1 MICLSA
7 TLALMFGF
15 ILDLL
20 LGDPHGFPHIVRF
33 FGFLI
38 STLERIFWKETGN
51 NRLNGLIFT
60 LIGLLIGSGIPWL
73 FMILAYWANPVAGFF
88 VETFFCYQCIAV
100 KDLRVESERV
110 YNTLRAGDLAGARFA
125 VSRIVGRE
133 TENLDEAGLIR
144 ATVETVA
151 ENTADGVVSPLFY
164 MALGGGAAA
173 CFYKTANTMDSMVG
187 YKNERYIHFG
197 CVAARLDDALN
208 FLPSRLSALAMIATA
223 FMFRY
228 DGKAAFRIWQRD
240 RGKHASPNAAQTEA
254 ACAGA
259 LGLRL
264 AGPAYYQGILE
275 DKQEIGDA
283 VQAIYVRDI
292 KRSINLLY
300 GSSFIMFIF
309 SLILSLGVRL
319 CLHMVAIYTGL

>member
-1 MICLSA
+1 MIFLYA
-7 TLALMFGF
+7 PLALLLGF
-15 ILDLL
+15 MLDLL
-20 LGDPHGFPHIVRF
+20 FGDPQGFPHIVRF

-38 STLERIFWKETGN
+38 SKLERIFWKETGN
-51 NRLNGLIFT
+51 NRFNGLIFT
-60 LIGLLIGSGIPWL
+60 LIVLLIGSGIPL
-73 FMILAYWANPVAGFF
+73 LLILLAYWASPIAGFL
-88 VETFFCYQCIAV
+88 VETLVCYQCIAV

-110 YNTLRAGDLAGARFA
+110 YNALKAGDIAGARFA
-125 VSRIVGRE
+125 VSRIVGRD

-173 CFYKTANTMDSMVG
+173 CFYKAANTMDSMVG
-187 YKNERYIHFG
+187 YKSERYIHFG
-197 CVAARLDDALN
+197 CAAARLDDALN
-208 FLPSRLSALAMIATA
+208 FLPSRLSALAMIVAA
-223 FMFRY
+223 FLFRY
-228 DGKAAFRIWQRD
+228 DGNAAFRIWRRD
-240 RGKHASPNAAQTEA
+240 RSNHASPNAAQTEA

-275 DKQEIGDA
+275 DKPEIGDA
-283 VQAIYVRDI
+283 VQAITIGDI

-300 GSSFIMFIF
+300 GSSFIMFMF
-309 SLILSLGVRL
+309 SLVLSAGVRL
-319 CLHMVAIYTGL
+319 CLYMVAIYTGL

>member
-1 MICLSA
+1 MIFLYA
-7 TLALMFGF
+7 PLALILGF
-15 ILDLL
+15 MLDLL
-20 LGDPHGFPHIVRF
+20 FGDPQGFPHIVRF
-33 FGFLI
+33 FGRLI
-38 STLERIFWKETGN
+38 SKLERIFWKETGN
-51 NRLNGLIFT
+51 NRVNGLIFT
-60 LIGLLIGSGIPWL
+60 LIVLLIGSGIPL
-73 FMILAYWANPVAGFF
+73 LLIVLAYWANPVAGFL
-88 VETFFCYQCIAV
+88 VETVFCYQCIAV

-110 YNTLRAGDLAGARFA
+110 YNALKAGDIADARFA
-125 VSRIVGRE
+125 VSRIVGRD

-173 CFYKTANTMDSMVG
+173 CFYKAANTMDSMVG

-197 CVAARLDDALN
+197 RVAARLDDALN
-208 FLPSRLSALAMIATA
+208 FLPSRLSALAMIAAA
-223 FMFRY
+223 FLFRY
-228 DGKAAFRIWQRD
+228 DGNAAFRIWRRD
-240 RGKHASPNAAQTEA
+240 RSKHASPNAAQTEA

-259 LGLRL
+259 LGLQL

-275 DKQEIGDA
+275 DKPEIGDA
-283 VQAIYVRDI
+283 VQSIAVGDI

-319 CLHMVAIYTGL
+319 CLYMVAIYTGL